1 MKNTPLQDLDGGE
14 KTDKRGKGHEH
25 CMTWNM
31 ARNTEKRAN
40 EIHTLQD
47 LEYGEKTAKRRK

>member
-47 LEYGEKTAKRRK
+47 LEYGEKTDK